1 MPTAQVELDHGD
13 EAFERIIDGGHRQKG
28 LRMSH
33 EASDNVMLVLSNTTV
48 IDVYSTYLVIRSN
61 IDRGSKMKVGS
72 TTRLRSA
79 PGRSWLIMCD
89 RTERSAS

>member
-1 MPTAQVELDHGD
+1 MPAAQVELDHRD
-13 EAFERIIDGGHRQKG
+13 EAFEGIIDGGHRQKG
-28 LRMSH
+28 LRMGH
-33 EASDNVMLVLSNTTV
+33 EASDKGRLVLSDTARTT
-48 IDVYSTYLVIRSN
+48 IATYLVIRSN
-61 IDRGSKMKVGS
+61 IDRGSRMKVGN